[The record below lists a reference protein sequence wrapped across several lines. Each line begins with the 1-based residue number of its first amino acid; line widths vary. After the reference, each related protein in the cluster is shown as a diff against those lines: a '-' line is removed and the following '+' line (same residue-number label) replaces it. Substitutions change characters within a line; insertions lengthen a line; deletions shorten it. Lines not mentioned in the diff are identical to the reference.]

1 MYLDSAGPEENPQ
14 DGNDPKPWDQQPGE
28 PPDHFGWFKVY
39 LTLPIPRNYVRV
51 AEIVGA
57 NPASGWIGN
66 IAGEWRW
73 KERAAALDAD
83 RAQRLAVRSEL
94 RSQAL
99 KDAAFKALYQGL
111 RLTRR
116 ALENAAVGEMD
127 RDEARQNLNS
137 ILQRQLDLLRPLTPR
152 KKKTGRKEQTDR
164 IKLDEKRLHRLVRR
178 RAIEL
183 NEERMEP
190 QIEEMMAFWDS
201 LDAEQEA
208 GNDPA
213 TAEREETQ
221 E

>member
-1 MYLDSAGPEENPQ
+1 MNHDSVGPGENPQ
-14 DGNDPKPWDQQPGE
+14 DGRDPKPWEQQPGE
-28 PPDHFGWFKVY
+28 PPDHYGWFKIY

-51 AEIVGA
+51 AEFVGA

-66 IAGEWRW
+66 IARERRW
-73 KERAAALDAD
+73 KERAKALDAD
-83 RAQRLAVRSEL
+83 RAQRLVVLSEL
-94 RSQAL
+94 RSQLL
-99 KDAAFKALYQGL
+99 KDAAFKAQYQGL
-111 RLTRR
+111 HLTGR

-127 RDEARQNLNS
+127 RDEARHYLS
-137 ILQRQLDLLRPLTPR
+137 PILQHNRGLLRLLTPR

-164 IKLDEKRLHRLVRR
+164 IKIDEKRLHRLVRR
-178 RAIEL
+178 RAIEI
-183 NEERMEP
+183 NDERMEP
-190 QIEEMMAFWDS
+190 LIEEMMAFWDS